1 MPPTITDPAGYW
13 NRYGRGITDQTP
25 EAALKNAFGWC
36 QYDGH
41 GPGDEILGDP
51 LTTLELGPGRG
62 NAVAA
67 LATKGITATGVDISP
82 VQVEA
87 AQTCWGHLPNAHF
100 EQGDVLDYLAA
111 THEQWDAIYSIWGAL
126 WFTDPAALLPAVL
139 DRLVPGG
146 RLVFSHAPHVPGTT
160 TGALGMWAAGYTGPQ
175 VPMARWSYDPDQ
187 WATLLAS
194 HGYTDINAHVL
205 PAPDPNNVGTLLV
218 TASTPQ

>member
-1 MPPTITDPAGYW
+1 V
-13 NRYGRGITDQTP
+13 RHRGSSATP

-41 GPGDEILGDP
+41 GPGDEVLGDP
-51 LTTLELGPGRG
+51 LATLELGPGRG

-87 AQTCWGHLPNAHF
+87 ARARWGHLPNARF
-100 EQGDVLDYLAA
+100 EQGDVLDFLAA
-111 THEQWDAIYSIWGAL
+111 AHQQWDAIYSIWGAL
-126 WFTDPAALLPAVL
+126 WFTDPTALLPAVL

-146 RLVFSHAPHVPGTT
+146 RLVFSHAPHVPDTA

-187 WATLLAS
+187 WATLLTN
-194 HGYTDINAHVL
+194 HGYTDVHARVL
-205 PAPDPNNVGTLLV
+205 PAPDPHGVGTLLV
-218 TASTPQ
+218 TASAPR